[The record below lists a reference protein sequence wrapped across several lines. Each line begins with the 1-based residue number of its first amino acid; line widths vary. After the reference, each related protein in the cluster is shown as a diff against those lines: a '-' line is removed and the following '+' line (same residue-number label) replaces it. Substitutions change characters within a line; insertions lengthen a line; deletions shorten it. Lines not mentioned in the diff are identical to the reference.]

1 MATDFNSAMTSF
13 SPEQA
18 EGGRSQPQPPV
29 AHREAVE
36 HMAHGDRR
44 IDDYAWLRHKED
56 PRVLAYL
63 DQENAYSDA
72 ILKPTELL
80 QEKLYQEMLRRILQT
95 DLSVPSKLRG
105 YSYYTRTMEGKQYPV

>member
-18 EGGRSQPQPPV
+18 RGESVQPPV

-36 HMAHGDRR
+36 HVAHGDRR
-44 IDDYAWLRHKED
+44 VDEYAWLRHKED

-63 DQENAYSDA
+63 NEENAYTDA
-72 ILKPTELL
+72 ILKPTEAL
-80 QEKLYQEMLRRILQT
+80 QEKLYQEMVGRILQT
-95 DLSVPSKLRG
+95 DLSVPSRLRG
-105 YSYYTRTMEGKQYPV
+105 YAYYSRTIEGRQYPI